1 MALEFSLISK
11 ATGEVV
17 DLNQVEEELKALGP
31 DVEPYLEGKGRYE
44 QKADLFLKQQGGF
57 RYWYDFIGKSIAF
70 YEDHYLGS
78 DVLKK
83 EIQEYDSK
91 FPEEVSEYWLMPV
104 LNYLEEHYISKQGG
118 NLHH

>member
-17 DLNQVEEELKALGP
+17 DLNRVEEELKTLGP
-31 DVEPYLEGKGRYE
+31 DVEPYLASLSSIGRSKE
-44 QKADLFLKQQGGF
+44 LLRKEQGGF

-78 DVLKK
+78 DVLRK

-104 LNYLEEHYISKQGG
+104 LNYLEEHYTSKQGG
-118 NLHH
+118 SLHH